1 MIDRTQL
8 EDIFAFEQGEINNP
22 NALLVRVDALLI
34 EALSAY
40 HDGDDPI
47 MNDDDYDRLMRLAKH
62 IESDHGL
69 KSKAANQVG
78 ARSSKGFSK
87 IRHARPMLSLANAF
101 NEEDIADFDR
111 YIRDFLSLPDAP
123 LTYFAEPKID
133 GLSLSLRYESGE
145 LIYAATRGDG
155 EEGEDVTHN
164 AKTIADIPHKI
175 ATEIDVVEI
184 RGEVY
189 MERGAFADFNEVE
202 KKAGRKIAANPRN
215 AAAGSLRQID
225 PNVTAKRPL
234 RFMAYAWGEMS
245 SMPFVSQSDANL
257 AFRDWGFQTDKLAK
271 SCENITELSEHYQH
285 ILTHRSDIPYDID
298 GVVYKLDALDLQK
311 RLGFRSTT
319 PRWAIAH
326 KLPSESAFTRL
337 LAIDIQIG
345 RTGALSPVAR
355 LDPVTVGGVVV
366 SNATLHNADYIL
378 GFDSKG
384 KPIRDGRDIRVGDLV
399 EIYRAGDV
407 IPKIKDVLI
416 AERPENTVVFEFPN
430 ACPECGSPVVRE
442 EGEAVHRCT
451 GGLVCPAQAVE
462 GLKHFVSRDAFNIDG
477 LGAKQIEYF
486 YGLGWVKTPSDI
498 FNLSI
503 YRDKLEN
510 TEGFGKLSVQNLF
523 ASIDMVR
530 EVPLDRFLFSLGI
543 RHVGA
548 GTSRDLSLHLNS
560 LDNFIKIIDGEDS
573 QERLSNID
581 GVGPVVVKSLISTF
595 QNPVQRKIIDD
606 LIAQL
611 QILDVEPLQSSG
623 SVFEGKIVVFTGNL
637 ENMSRSEAKVRA
649 EGLGAKVSSSVSS
662 KTDFVVAG
670 PGAGSKAKKALEL
683 GLIVL
688 DEEKFNLVL
697 DGQPFE

>member
-1 MIDRTQL
+1 MIDRNHLDT
-8 EDIFAFEQGEINNP
+8 IFSYEQGDIKDPKAVLSEVDG
-22 NALLVRVDALLI
+22 LLL
-34 EALSAY
+34 EAIAAY

-47 MNDDDYDRLMRLAKH
+47 MNDGDYDRLLRLAKS
-62 IESDHGL
+62 IETQYDVSSQAT
-69 KSKAANQVG
+69 KQVG
-78 ARSSKGFSK
+78 ARPSKGFSK
-87 IRHARPMLSLANAF
+87 IRHKRPMLSLANAF
-101 NEEDIADFDR
+101 NEDDVADFDR
-111 YIRDFLSLPDAP
+111 YIRDFLSIPETP
-123 LTYFAEPKID
+123 LIYFAEPKID
-133 GLSLSLRYESGE
+133 GLSLSIRFEHGKMV
-145 LIYAATRGDG
+145 YAATRGDG

-164 AKTIADIPHKI
+164 ARTISDIPQIIHSDL
-175 ATEIDVVEI
+175 DVVEV

-189 MERGAFADFNEVE
+189 MERAAFADFNNSERE
-202 KKAGRKIAANPRN
+202 AGRKTAANPRN

-245 SMPFVSQSDANL
+245 SMPFSSQSEANL
-257 AFRDWGFQTDKLAK
+257 AFQKWGFQTDPLAK
-271 SCENITELSEHYQH
+271 ACQNITELSDHYQH

-298 GVVYKLDALDLQK
+298 GVVYKLDNLELQK

-326 KLPSESAFTRL
+326 KLPSETAFTRL

-355 LDPVTVGGVVV
+355 LEPVTVGGVVI
-366 SNATLHNADYIL
+366 SNATLHNADYIE
-378 GFDSKG
+378 GVDSHS

-407 IPKIKDVLI
+407 IPKIKDVVLT
-416 AERPENTVVFEFPN
+416 ERPNDAVAYEFPV
-430 ACPECGSPVVRE
+430 ACPQCASPVVRE

-451 GGLVCPAQAVE
+451 GGLICPAQAVE

-486 YGLGWVKTPSDI
+486 YDLGWVKTPSDI
-498 FNLSI
+498 FKLSDH
-503 YRDKLEN
+503 REELESA
-510 TEGFGKLSVQNLF
+510 EGFGKLSVQNLF
-523 ASIDMVR
+523 SSIEKVR
-530 EVPLDRFLFSLGI
+530 DIPLDRFLFALGI

-548 GTSRDLSLHLNS
+548 GTSRDLSLHFNS
-560 LDNFIKIIDGEDS
+560 LSNFIEAVDGKNAQD
-573 QERLSNID
+573 RLANID
-581 GVGPVVVKSLISTF
+581 GVGPVVVRSLIFAF
-595 QNPVQRKIIDD
+595 QNPTQRKMIDD
-606 LIAQL
+606 LIEQL
-611 QILDVEPLQSSG
+611 HILDVEPLQSSG

-649 EGLGAKVSSSVSS
+649 EALGAKVSSSVSS

-683 GLIVL
+683 GLVVL
-688 DEEKFNLVL
+688 DEAKFNLVL
-697 DGQPFE
+697 EGQPIE